1 MNELEYIT
9 QLQRTIFDLDNMI
22 AYAWRVRKYFTNCTV
37 AIDIGCGIGYQTAEI
52 SKLLPNTHFIMLDKD
67 GVQDSINYSKTGY
80 AHNNLELTKQ
90 YTKNHVNGK
99 VYNIEKYN
107 WNHAAQVVY
116 STLSWGW
123 HYPIDVYLNR
133 VLEIKPDYIILDTR
147 NKVNIENYQ
156 IVDSF
161 RINRKESTVVFG
173 RKQLNETKTD
183 NI

>member
-1 MNELEYIT
+1 M
-9 QLQRTIFDLDNMI
+9 
-22 AYAWRVRKYFTNCTV
+22 
-37 AIDIGCGIGYQTAEI
+37 
-52 SKLLPNTHFIMLDKD
+52 
-67 GVQDSINYSKTGY
+67 
-80 AHNNLELTKQ
+80 
-90 YTKNHVNGK
+90 
-99 VYNIEKYN
+99 
-107 WNHAAQVVY
+107 Y

-161 RINRKESTVVFG
+161 RINRKESTVVFE